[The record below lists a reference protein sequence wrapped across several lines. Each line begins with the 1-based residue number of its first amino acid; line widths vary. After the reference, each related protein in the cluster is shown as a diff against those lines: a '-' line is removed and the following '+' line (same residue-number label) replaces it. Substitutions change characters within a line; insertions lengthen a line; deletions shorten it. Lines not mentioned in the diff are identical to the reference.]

1 MSPHACQVPDGT
13 FGTEAVSA
21 KTQHTTSNDAMKKRL
36 NAVIGS
42 PGRKIEQ
49 NASTQPQI
57 GLAGTFGDKETWGGE
72 SFIAE
77 RLPKREEKRFRQTGK
92 QA

>member
-1 MSPHACQVPDGT
+1 
-13 FGTEAVSA
+13 
-21 KTQHTTSNDAMKKRL
+21 MKKRL